1 MEHQDQGF
9 IKLSRKFFK
18 NPFWNEDRE
27 FSKGEAWL
35 DLIQS
40 ARFEP
45 SNAIV
50 NGKVIELQR
59 GEVAASIRYLAKRW
73 SWGEQKVRTF
83 IKNCV
88 KMRMITQRQHSGE
101 TVIRLVKYGVYNNS
115 QHSDDSESNT
125 AITHRQHTDDTAI
138 TQSKESKE
146 GEKSKEG
153 KEIIEVEAVASP
165 PVVKKEKFSIEKFTD
180 PSNLPF
186 TGDEFISKWEKLLQ
200 TKKWRNKSESA
211 IEETVAK
218 MQRFNEE
225 FMTRQIESALVGEW
239 QGLFFSNTE
248 SDFQKFLQGNGK
260 TSFEK
265 KVQGMN
271 STAAM
276 ALQLLNQKE
285 FDNEHGN

>member
-1 MEHQDQGF
+1 MAKDTFYFSHDYNARNDDKIKNLIRKHGMRGYGVFWAIVEDLYNNANALRLDCEGIAYDMREDCQLVTSVIHDFGF
-9 IKLSRKFFK
+9 FVIEGDTFGSISIGNRLDERNAKSKKARENAHKRWAKSSSDANALPPHS
-18 NPFWNEDRE
+18 DR
-27 FSKGEAWL
+27 
-35 DLIQS
+35 
-40 ARFEP
+40 
-45 SNAIV
+45 NAI
-50 NGKVIELQR
+50 K
-59 GEVAASIRYLAKRW
+59 EVK
-73 SWGEQKVRTF
+73 E
-83 IKNCV
+83 IK
-88 KMRMITQRQHSGE
+88 E
-101 TVIRLVKYGVYNNS
+101 T
-115 QHSDDSESNT
+115 
-125 AITHRQHTDDTAI
+125 
-138 TQSKESKE
+138 KEE
-146 GEKSKEG
+146 EKSKEG

-180 PSNLPF
+180 PGNLPF
-186 TGDEFISKWEKLLQ
+186 TGDEFISKWGKLLQ